1 MQAEEDTD
9 EAVRTIPRISLAD
22 IDRVPKEI
30 PSVLE
35 PVPDVLLRSGGAGA
49 NVSDDADT
57 LRGGANVDRGVF
69 GHGGGAAIMTHA
81 IPTSGVLYLDLCVD
95 ITAMSTSDLALIPL
109 FSR

>member
-30 PSVLE
+30 PSAFE
-35 PVPDVLLRSGGAGA
+35 PMSRSGDA
-49 NVSDDADT
+49 VVSISDDT
-57 LRGGANVDRGVF
+57 YNSRGDVSAGRGVF
-69 GHGGGAAIMTHA
+69 GHGSGATIMTHA
-81 IPTSGVLYLDLCVD
+81 MPTSGVLYLDLCVN